1 MHSSKLASL
10 SCSVALALLAV
21 SFSIAVPILFRPF
34 YYVQIGALDLPEQTG
49 WSQETIREAYDEVL
63 DFCVLGRP
71 FGTGQLLWSESG
83 KSHFEDVRV
92 LFTADFWVLGISAGT
107 ALILVLLCRTGR
119 LAFHRF
125 RGRGPGFWAGAL
137 AAALVTAVAGL
148 AALDFDRAFTLFHA
162 IFFPGKDNWL
172 FDWRTDQIILVMPEA
187 FFRNCAILIAAV
199 LLLCCLALILS
210 DRPGRRKAPRGTGG
224 WSGPGR
230 KPRFRHTSPFSIY
243 AGSLTWAY
251 ARSVQKVPRLL
262 PG

>member
-107 ALILVLLCRTGR
+107 ALIL
-119 LAFHRF
+119 
-125 RGRGPGFWAGAL
+125 
-137 AAALVTAVAGL
+137 
-148 AALDFDRAFTLFHA
+148 
-162 IFFPGKDNWL
+162 
-172 FDWRTDQIILVMPEA
+172 
-187 FFRNCAILIAAV
+187 
-199 LLLCCLALILS
+199 S
-210 DRPGRRKAPRGTGG
+210 DRPGRRKAPR
-224 WSGPGR
+224 
-230 KPRFRHTSPFSIY
+230 PFS
-243 AGSLTWAY
+243 
-251 ARSVQKVPRLL
+251 AR
-262 PG
+262 

>member
-10 SCSVALALLAV
+10 FCSVALALLAV

-49 WSQETIREAYDEVL
+49 WSQEAIREAYDEVL

-125 RGRGPGFWAGAL
+125 RGHGPGFWAGAL

-210 DRPGRRKAPRGTGG
+210 DRPGRRKAPR
-224 WSGPGR
+224 
-230 KPRFRHTSPFSIY
+230 PFS
-243 AGSLTWAY
+243 
-251 ARSVQKVPRLL
+251 AR
-262 PG
+262 